1 MKSKQN
7 ATGKVSL
14 LEAIDTRGLSSSS
27 LTYLMGGG
35 TGTILG
41 QLGQMVHMD
50 GDQEWVRPVSSRS
63 RLFLFLTAYRMGSCP
78 FYRQEPKLGGQ
89 M

>member
-7 ATGKVSL
+7 ATGKMSL
-14 LEAIDTRGLSSSS
+14 LGAMDTRGLSSSS
-27 LTYLMGGG
+27 LTYLTGGG

-41 QLGQMVHMD
+41 KLGQMVHMD

-63 RLFLFLTAYRMGSCP
+63 RLSLFLTAYRMGLCP
-78 FYRQEPKLGGQ
+78 FYRQEPKLRGE